1 MAGKKKKKKYHG
13 FWIFAKI
20 QLVLFLLVGVGIAYY
35 FLGGYGG
42 QVEELRKEAEYYVR
56 HTTEETFKSSQ
67 PGVFYAADGTVISM
81 LKDTKESY
89 YVPIEEIPAQA
100 VDAMVSTEDK
110 KFYKHHGVD
119 YKAILRAAKAA
130 IEDGEPTQ
138 GGSTI
143 TMQLARTVFLSTEK
157 TWQRKVEEIFI
168 ARGLEQKYSKD
179 KIMEFYLNNIY
190 FGNGYYGI
198 QSASRGY
205 FNRDVQELSL
215 SEIAFLCAI
224 PNNPS
229 HYDPVT
235 NKDNTLERRDR
246 ILKNMLDDE
255 KISNGAYQSAL
266 KETIVLERPVS
277 YAKNN
282 SVETY
287 VYFCATEALMEQNGF
302 RFQYDFSTDAEK
314 EAYEESYA
322 ESYSQCQ
329 KELYTKGYQ
338 IYTAIDLSMQE
349 KLQASLDDMLANF
362 TEVNEEG
369 VYSLQGAAVC
379 IDNANGYVRAIVGG
393 RNQELPGYTLNR
405 AYQSYRQPGS
415 TIKPLIVYTPIFE
428 RNYTPDSTVVDEPIE
443 NGPKNGSGWYQ
454 GEVTLRHAVESS
466 INVVAWKLFDE
477 LTPEVGLSYLKEMN
491 FQKID
496 KEDYRLPAALGGFTY
511 GVSPVEMASAYAAIE
526 NDGKFR
532 KPTCITKILDSDG
545 NEIYVSDREEKQV
558 YKQNAAREMTEVL
571 EGVLTQGTAKGMGLD
586 NMPSAGKTGTTNEL
600 KDGWFVGYTRYYTTS
615 VWVGY
620 DMPREMDGLAGNTYP
635 VKIWN
640 TFMNEIHEN
649 LEPLDFLQSARLS
662 DEYLKEQEEKKQQD
676 EQTPEEQTPA
686 EQTPEEQAPAEQTPE
701 NAETPG
707 DAGEA
712 QTPEEQASPENA
724 NGENTN

>member
-1 MAGKKKKKKYHG
+1 M
-13 FWIFAKI
+13 
-20 QLVLFLLVGVGIAYY
+20 
-35 FLGGYGG
+35 
-42 QVEELRKEAEYYVR
+42 
-56 HTTEETFKSSQ
+56 
-67 PGVFYAADGTVISM
+67 
-81 LKDTKESY
+81 
-89 YVPIEEIPAQA
+89 
-100 VDAMVSTEDK
+100 
-110 KFYKHHGVD
+110 
-119 YKAILRAAKAA
+119 
-130 IEDGEPTQ
+130 
-138 GGSTI
+138 
-143 TMQLARTVFLSTEK
+143 
-157 TWQRKVEEIFI
+157 
-168 ARGLEQKYSKD
+168 
-179 KIMEFYLNNIY
+179 
-190 FGNGYYGI
+190 
-198 QSASRGY
+198 
-205 FNRDVQELSL
+205 

-229 HYDPVT
+229 RYDPVT

-314 EAYEESYA
+314 ETYEESYA

-349 KLQASLDDMLANF
+349 KLQASLDDMLTNF

-443 NGPKNGSGWYQ
+443 NGPKNASGWYQ

-571 EGVLTQGTAKGMGLD
+571 EGVLTQGTAKGMGLN

-662 DEYLKEQEEKKQQD
+662 DEYLKEQEEKKQQ
-676 EQTPEEQTPA
+676 E

-701 NAETPG
+701 EQTPENQETPG

-712 QTPEEQASPENA
+712 QTPAEQASPENA